1 MQFFSFTDPES
12 ERLVFELLAMSSLA
26 SQLAQNAS
34 LNATLLVDRSRRKPV
49 SSYLFTGREAEQHD
63 LEAIHALG
71 VNSLIHLSSIE
82 PALAKYEDALFS
94 DLAKSTDR
102 TLLSVDVNREL
113 DRSIEEFLLKL
124 GPYLM
129 EAPSSSILEWLVRRF
144 R

>member
-1 MQFFSFTDPES
+1 
-12 ERLVFELLAMSSLA
+12 MSGLA
-26 SQLAQNAS
+26 SQLIQNAS
-34 LNATLLVDRSRRKPV
+34 LNSAILADRSRRKLL
-49 SSYLFTGREAEQHD
+49 SSYLFTGREVNQHD

-82 PALAKYEDALFS
+82 PALAKYGDVLFS

-102 TLLSVDVNREL
+102 TLLPVDASMEL

-144 R
+144 RWMLLYSWPGRF

>member
-1 MQFFSFTDPES
+1 
-12 ERLVFELLAMSSLA
+12 MSSLA
-26 SQLAQNAS
+26 SQLTQNAS
-34 LNATLLVDRSRRKPV
+34 LNSTLLVDRSRRKPV
-49 SSYLFTGREAEQHD
+49 SSYLFTGPEVDQHD

-71 VNSLIHLSSIE
+71 VNSFIHLSSIE
-82 PALAKYEDALFS
+82 PALEKYENVLFS

-102 TLLSVDVNREL
+102 TLLSVDASREL
-113 DRSIEEFLLKL
+113 DRSIEEFLLQL

>member
-1 MQFFSFTDPES
+1 
-12 ERLVFELLAMSSLA
+12 MSSLA

-34 LNATLLVDRSRRKPV
+34 LNSALLVDRSRRKTV
-49 SSYLFTGREAEQHD
+49 SSYLFTGREADQHD
-63 LEAIHALG
+63 LGAIHALG
-71 VNSLIHLSSIE
+71 VNALVHLSSVE
-82 PALAKYEDALFS
+82 PALAKYEDILFS

-102 TLLSVDVNREL
+102 TLLSVNASREL
-113 DRSIEEFLLKL
+113 DESIEEFLLQL